1 MQFVKNIVDSIGCVV
16 GDTNVDAII
25 DNMDQYHARVWKQFS
40 LMPIEKLPKR
50 KEQSSNESRQFGSVY
65 SSPKSL
71 LLPSISPKQ
80 NRSPLSSNSGRK
92 EFHVALKEVVAQ
104 PNSHQ
109 ENVFLALYDA
119 KSKLYQLE
127 QCLLSPAYP
136 TERKSKH
143 KNLESSPLNLDKISQ
158 TLEKTEKIMAE
169 LKAEILNSQA
179 SVLTTKDNLDSIF
192 KTLQTPSSSIE
203 SATDALKMLSEH
215 LTDRLYQFINLVD
228 ADELFLTLAKQL
240 RIFWLVHFPNH
251 QKGPY
256 STFESQLND
265 YVEVLF
271 NVLIETC
278 QINSKTDFSPLT
290 SNVSLEVFL
299 TLFESILPYSAV
311 VGGQSE
317 FSVNS
322 VMRIRY
328 LISILETGLVSQY
341 SLISSNINGFPQV
354 RVIMAL
360 LRLLHKYS
368 LKAINK
374 PATDLPPFDYP
385 AIYANVLGKMLNS
398 AKSLLLSKT
407 FLNHT
412 AIFLLEIYEIF
423 EVYSGTVFRF
433 PYLFLNTNNFLSFSG
448 FKIHDDPFGLDCLKK
463 FLDSL
468 LNSLGDSIWNY
479 MGPMEHKLHS
489 QNIEPNSIELWKY
502 ISKKYPQMEEEAEND
517 EPSAMEIMEIPMA
530 SSSTLVTPMPPLPSP
545 AESPLTTRI
554 ERVYSPTIDVDKE
567 EKGKGDSVL
576 IVSETIQSTPFKK
589 SLSPFGTSLTWLKS
603 LPATIHRR
611 ISCGEENRSGN
622 TKRKLAL
629 PEVIDLDDSVPD
641 EGSVSTPK
649 QPSSSETVGES
660 PSPNKKHKCDGNS
673 ESNAELKKP
682 LVIDLDAEP
691 STSPQLTSPQLTSPQ
706 MTSPPTLASSA
717 AEAVRQSSKSASS
730 SSKSSAPSESD
741 QLKMQVLHLQG
752 ELSQMGKRFDR
763 LMEKLTH
770 RPN

>member
-423 EVYSGTVFRF
+423 EVYSG
-433 PYLFLNTNNFLSFSG
+433 

-567 EKGKGDSVL
+567 EDGK
-576 IVSETIQSTPFKK
+576 
-589 SLSPFGTSLTWLKS
+589 
-603 LPATIHRR
+603 
-611 ISCGEENRSGN
+611 
-622 TKRKLAL
+622 
-629 PEVIDLDDSVPD
+629 VPD
-641 EGSVSTPK
+641 EGSVSKPK

-660 PSPNKKHKCDGNS
+660 PSPNKKHKSDGNS

-706 MTSPPTLASSA
+706 LTSPPTLASSA
-717 AEAVRQSSKSASS
+717 AEAVRQSSKSASA